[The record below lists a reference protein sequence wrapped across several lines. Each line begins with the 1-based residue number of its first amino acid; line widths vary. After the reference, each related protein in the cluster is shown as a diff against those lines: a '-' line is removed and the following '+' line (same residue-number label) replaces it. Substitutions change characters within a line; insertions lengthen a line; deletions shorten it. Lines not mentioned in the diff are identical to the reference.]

1 MASEPEITLP
11 LIRERLTAALVSDAL
26 DRLGYRRQSPNLPLR
41 AWTGI
46 DKLVG
51 RAKTTLWVDMAHE
64 DPRPYELE
72 LQAVDSCEPD
82 DVIVCA
88 AASSMRSAVWGELLS
103 TAARNRGC
111 VGVVVDG
118 AIRDVAM
125 MSELGFP
132 CFALGTSVYD
142 SLRRQRVVDFDV
154 DVELGG
160 VTCRPGDLVIVDR
173 DGMVVVPQETET
185 AALQIAWRKANTE
198 NQMLADLRSGM
209 AAQDAFRKHGT
220 L

>member
-1 MASEPEITLP
+1 MSDELEITLP
-11 LIRERLTAALVSDAL
+11 MIRERLTAALLSDAL
-26 DRLGYRRQSPNLPLR
+26 DRLGYRRQSPNLSLR
-41 AWTGI
+41 PWTGI

-72 LQAVDSCEPD
+72 LQAVDSCKPD

-88 AASSMRSAVWGELLS
+88 AGSSMRSAAWGELLS
-103 TAARNRGC
+103 TAAQNRGC
-111 VGVVVDG
+111 AGVVVDG
-118 AIRDVAM
+118 AVRDVAP
-125 MSELGFP
+125 MSELAFP

-142 SLRRQRVVDFDV
+142 SLNRQRVVDFDV

-160 VTCRPGDLVIVDR
+160 VTCRPGDLVIADLDGTVIVPR
-173 DGMVVVPQETET
+173 DVE
-185 AALQIAWRKANTE
+185 AAAVQLAWEKANTE
-198 NQMLADLRSGM
+198 NQMLIDLRGGLT
-209 AAQDAFRKHGT
+209 AEEAFRKHGT